1 MNAAGNG
8 DGMAQICD
16 TLLSSPGVDEA
27 IRLGDIFAQL
37 IEHYV
42 HKQQDIP
49 KAFQYL
55 EKMQKKKIIITP
67 YLDSSLIEK
76 IYRGMGMQAP
86 NDRQGNQGYGD
97 GIDED
102 IPEDF

>member
-1 MNAAGNG
+1 
-8 DGMAQICD
+8 
-16 TLLSSPGVDEA
+16 
-27 IRLGDIFAQL
+27 
-37 IEHYV
+37 
-42 HKQQDIP
+42 
-49 KAFQYL
+49 
-55 EKMQKKKIIITP
+55 MQKKKIIITP

-86 NDRQGNQGYGD
+86 NERQGNQGYGD